1 RQFPLGYWAPEVFR
15 EENEDEKSLVYT
27 LGAFLVHLISG
38 RWPFHQYNYPQLLWN
53 VGSGRLL
60 LYPPSNSPP
69 LLSSIIIDCCR
80 FNKEKR
86 PSFRGSK

>member
-38 RWPFHQYNYPQLLWN
+38 RWPFHHIITPNYCGMSDRVVSFSILLPI
-53 VGSGRLL
+53 LL
-60 LYPPSNSPP
+60 LFSLPSSLTAADSIRRRDPPSEVP
-69 LLSSIIIDCCR
+69 
-80 FNKEKR
+80 
-86 PSFRGSK
+86 